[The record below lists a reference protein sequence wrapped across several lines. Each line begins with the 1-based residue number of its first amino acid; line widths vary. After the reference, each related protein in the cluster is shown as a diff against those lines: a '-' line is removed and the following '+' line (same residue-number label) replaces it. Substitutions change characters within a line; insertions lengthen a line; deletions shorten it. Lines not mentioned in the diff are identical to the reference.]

1 MPLGITVTVG
11 VMALLFKPRWLAD
24 IQPRNPVERYA
35 GDPVYPQS
43 RTTAIVIASRDGRT
57 EASGE
62 IDVPP
67 SREELLAHEARVVG
81 ARRARKAAAHAR
93 QYAGRNWMA
102 HLDAKAERRAAKE
115 ARRIM
120 MDNRRRIRAAF
131 AREDM

>member
-1 MPLGITVTVG
+1 MPLGVTVTVG
-11 VMALLFKPRWLAD
+11 IMALLFKPRWLAD

-81 ARRARKAAAHAR
+81 ARRARKAARAVEQRGRWWAEVMDAR
-93 QYAGRNWMA
+93 
-102 HLDAKAERRAAKE
+102 AERRAAKE

-131 AREDM
+131 AQEDM